1 MLPVPTPVVDE
12 LTNTAYGVA
21 AAAPLGG
28 DAVASDLTIAMHTK
42 CSTPGP
48 NHVEHALV
56 SLCIEVEELGF
67 DGILKSCSWDAV
79 LHRQPWPPPKQ
90 FGMQGNG
97 VQLRS
102 TPWPSFIAR
111 RVRML
116 VLNRDR
122 ICFKVH
128 WPLPA
133 CVRGA
138 VSNMNLLFPDGA
150 SILLALVTESRW
162 FQLFGKALHHFSCAA
177 DFLEVFELNFSNTL
191 SGGLLLNT
199 HQLCFSQFWQLT

>member
-1 MLPVPTPVVDE
+1 MRCCIG
-12 LTNTAYGVA
+12 NHGRHQSS
-21 AAAPLGG
+21 LGCR
-28 DAVASDLTIAMHTK
+28 AMEFNLGQR
-42 CSTPGP
+42 PG
-48 NHVEHALV
+48 HL
-56 SLCIEVEELGF
+56 S
-67 DGILKSCSWDAV
+67 
-79 LHRQPWPPPKQ
+79 
-90 FGMQGNG
+90 
-97 VQLRS
+97 
-102 TPWPSFIAR
+102 

-138 VSNMNLLFPDGA
+138 VSNMNLLFHDGA

-199 HQLCFSQFWQLT
+199 HQLCFSQFWQLTWQSLPHKNFKGKVIGLGVKCAWTRSNQLMCLEI